1 MKSDKQPS
9 DPEQVLEE
17 PVQDRTAELLAINS
31 QLQKRIG
38 ELERELHKRQQ
49 AEAALR
55 KNEAHWLLAIQTS
68 EARYRAIVEDQTD
81 LICRYKP
88 EGTLTFVNAAYCRY
102 FDKQPEELIGHNYMS
117 SMPTEDRLLV
127 EKSIHSLSQ
136 THPVGTVEHR
146 VIMPNGEIRWQ
157 QWSDRVIFDQ
167 QGNLVEYQ
175 SVGRDITE
183 RKRAEIELQRQ
194 YQRSQLLAEVTQ
206 KIRQSLNLSEILK
219 NAVAEVQNL
228 FQADRVLI
236 IQFHPHDV
244 GSVVEEAVLP
254 NWPSMLGQPIPHSG
268 FHTGYLDQYRQGMIC
283 AIGNLNQS
291 IMEPFDAE
299 LQQRYAIQAALAAP
313 ILVQSQLWGILSAQ
327 QCSQPRQWDD
337 FEIEL
342 SQQLSDQIGLAI
354 SQSQL
359 LGNLETLVSQ
369 RTAELTAT
377 NQRLQQEI
385 NDRKRAETA
394 LRQSEEQLR
403 LTTDAL
409 PVLIAY
415 VDHHQ
420 RYCFNNRAYED
431 WHGIPLADIRGRC
444 IRDLVGEAFY
454 QQIQGYIETAL
465 SGQEVTYEIQTDHRD
480 GKRRDVTVTYIP
492 HMGENQEVK
501 GFFTLVSD
509 ISDRKAIERMK
520 DEFVSVIS
528 HELRTPLTSIH
539 GSLKL
544 LATGRLGDLSEEGGQ
559 MLEIADENTDRLVR
573 LVSDVLDLQRIESG
587 KVAMDKRRCDAYDL
601 MMQATDTMQGM
612 AQQHDVTLSTNPV
625 SIPLK
630 VDPDYIVQTLTNLI
644 SNAIKFSNPGGTIWL
659 TAEQCHPSN
668 PLNPKSKI
676 LSGAERSLSE
686 AMLDKAI
693 APRAINPK
701 SPSPSLTFQVKD
713 QGQGIPSNKLESI
726 FERFH
731 QVDASDSRNK
741 GGTGLG
747 LAICRRI
754 VKQHGGK
761 IWAESRLGEGSSFY
775 VTLPIETSQP

>member
-1 MKSDKQPS
+1 MESDKQSSYLDQAIEQS
-9 DPEQVLEE
+9 DQQP
-17 PVQDRTAELLAINS
+17 TAELLAINS
-31 QLQKRIG
+31 QLEKKIG

-55 KNEAHWLLAIQTS
+55 KSEARWLLAKQAS
-68 EARYRAIVEDQTD
+68 EARYRAIVEDQTE
-81 LICRYKP
+81 LICRFKP
-88 EGTLTFVNAAYCRY
+88 DGTLTFVNDAYCRY
-102 FDKQPEELIGHNYMS
+102 FDKQPEDLIGHSFLPLIPEADWRQIEN
-117 SMPTEDRLLV
+117 L
-127 EKSIHSLSQ
+127 IASLSQ
-136 THPVGTVEHR
+136 AHPVVTIEHR
-146 VIMPNGEIRWQ
+146 IILPNGEIRWQ

-167 QGNLVEYQ
+167 QGHLVEYQ

-206 KIRQSLNLSEILK
+206 KIRQSLQLTEILK
-219 NAVAEVQNL
+219 NAVTAVQNL
-228 FQADRVLI
+228 LQVDRVLI
-236 IQFHPHDV
+236 IQLYPDDSGV
-244 GSVVEEAVLP
+244 VVEEAVLP
-254 NWPSMLGQPIPHSG
+254 QWPSMLGQTIPHFE
-268 FHTGYLDQYRQGMIC
+268 FHTDYLAQYRQGIIC
-283 AIGNLNQS
+283 AIADLNQT
-291 IMEPFDAE
+291 IMEPFDVE
-299 LQQRYAIQAALAAP
+299 LQHQYAIKATLVAP
-313 ILVQSQLWGILSAQ
+313 ILVQSQLWGLLSAQ
-327 QCSQPRQWDD
+327 QCQAPRQWDD

-359 LGNLETLVSQ
+359 LGNLETLVAE

-415 VDHHQ
+415 VDNQQ
-420 RYCFNNRAYED
+420 RYRFNNRAYED
-431 WHGIPLADIRGRC
+431 WHGKPIADIQGRC
-444 IRDLVGEAFY
+444 IRDLVGEACY
-454 QQIQGYIETAL
+454 QQIQGYIEAAL
-465 SGQEVTYEIQTDHRD
+465 SGQRVTYELQSDHRD
-480 GKRRDVTVTYIP
+480 GRLRDVTVTYIP
-492 HMGENQEVK
+492 HLGDNQTVK

-544 LATGRLGDLSEEGGQ
+544 LATGRLGSLSEEGRQ

-587 KVAMDKRRCDAYDL
+587 NVAMDKRICDAHDL
-601 MMQATDTMQGM
+601 MMQATETMQGM
-612 AQQHDVTLSTNPV
+612 AQQHNITLATTPT
-625 SIPLK
+625 SIALK
-630 VDPDYIVQTLTNLI
+630 VDPDYIVQTLTNLL
-644 SNAIKFSNPGGTIWL
+644 SNAIKFSPPGRTVWL
-659 TAEQCHPSN
+659 TAEQSHGSQAI
-668 PLNPKSKI
+668 NPKSKI
-676 LSGAERSLSE
+676 QSL
-686 AMLDKAI
+686 
-693 APRAINPK
+693 K
-701 SPSPSLTFQVKD
+701 SSSSSPYVTFEVKD
-713 QGQGIPSNKLESI
+713 QGQGIPTGKLESI

-731 QVDASDSRNK
+731 QVDTSDSRNK

-754 VKQHGGK
+754 VEQHGGK
-761 IWAESRLGEGSSFY
+761 IWAESKLGEGSSFHF
-775 VTLPIETSQP
+775 TLPAVSN

>member
-1 MKSDKQPS
+1 MESDKPLFDS
-9 DPEQVLEE
+9 EQVLEQ
-17 PVQDRTAELLAINS
+17 PVQERTAELLAINS

-49 AEAALR
+49 TEAALR
-55 KNEAHWLLAIQTS
+55 KSETRWLLAIQTS
-68 EARYRAIVEDQTD
+68 EARYRAIVEDQTE

-102 FDKQPEELIGHNYMS
+102 FDKQPEELIGHSFMS
-117 SMPTEDRLLV
+117 PMPVEDRIQV
-127 EKSIHSLSQ
+127 ENSIASLSQ

-146 VIMPNGEIRWQ
+146 IIMPNGEIRWQ

-167 QGNLVEYQ
+167 QGDLVEYQ

-183 RKRAEIELQRQ
+183 RKRAELEWQRQ

-206 KIRQSLNLSEILK
+206 KIRQSLHLTEILK

-228 FQADRVLI
+228 LQADRVLI
-236 IQFHPHDV
+236 IQFHPNDA

-254 NWPSMLGQPIPHSG
+254 NWPSMLGQTIHHSG
-268 FHTGYLDQYRQGMIC
+268 FHTDYLDQYREGMIC
-283 AIGNLNQS
+283 AIANLNQS

-299 LQQRYAIQAALAAP
+299 LQQRYVIKAALAAP
-313 ILVQSQLWGILSAQ
+313 ILVQNQLWGLLIAQ
-327 QCSQPRQWDD
+327 QCNQPRQWDD

-359 LGNLETLVSQ
+359 LGNLEALVSE

-415 VDHHQ
+415 VDNQQ

-431 WHGIPLADIRGRC
+431 WHGKPLAEIQGRC
-444 IRDLVGEAFY
+444 IRDLVGESFY
-454 QQIQGYIETAL
+454 QKIQGHIETAL
-465 SGQEVTYEIQTDHRD
+465 SGQQVTYEIQTDHRD
-480 GKRRDVTVTYIP
+480 GRLRDVTVTYIP
-492 HMGENQEVK
+492 HMGDKQEVK

-509 ISDRKAIERMK
+509 ISDRKAIERIK

-544 LATGRLGDLSEEGGQ
+544 LATGRLGALSEEGRQ

-587 KVAMDKRRCDAYDL
+587 KVAMDKRDCDAYDL

-612 AQQHDVTLSTNPV
+612 AQEHDVILSTNPV
-625 SIPLK
+625 SIPVK
-630 VDPDYIVQTLTNLI
+630 ADPDYIVQTLTNLL

-659 TAEQCHPSN
+659 TAAQSHPAQSFPPKSPGPAEQTQASIAD
-668 PLNPKSKI
+668 NPKS
-676 LSGAERSLSE
+676 L
-686 AMLDKAI
+686 
-693 APRAINPK
+693 
-701 SPSPSLTFQVKD
+701 SPSITFQVKD
-713 QGQGIPSNKLESI
+713 QGQGIPANKLESI

-754 VKQHGGK
+754 VEQHGGN
-761 IWAESRLGEGSSFY
+761 IWAESRLGEGSRFY
-775 VTLPIETSQP
+775 FTLPIETSQS

>member
-1 MKSDKQPS
+1 MESDKQS
-9 DPEQVLEE
+9 SHLDQALEQ
-17 PVQDRTAELLAINS
+17 PVQERIADLLAINT
-31 QLQKRIG
+31 QLGQRIG
-38 ELERELHKRQQ
+38 ELERELDKRQQ

-55 KNEAHWLLAIQTS
+55 KSEARWLLAIQAS
-68 EARYRAIVEDQTD
+68 EAHYRAIVEDQTE

-88 EGTLTFVNAAYCRY
+88 EGTLTFVNDAYCRY
-102 FDKQPEELIGHNYMS
+102 FDKQPEELIGHGF
-117 SMPTEDRLLV
+117 MPLIPEEDWIQIENL
-127 EKSIHSLSQ
+127 ITSLSRD
-136 THPVGTVEHR
+136 HPVGTIEHR
-146 VIMPNGEIRWQ
+146 IIRPNGEIRWQ

-167 QGNLVEYQ
+167 QGRLVEYQ

-206 KIRQSLNLSEILK
+206 KIRQSLQLTEILQT
-219 NAVAEVQNL
+219 AVAEVQNL

-236 IQFHPHDV
+236 VQLHSDES

-254 NWPSMLGQPIPHSG
+254 DWPSMLGQTIPRFG
-268 FHTGYLDQYRQGMIC
+268 FHPDYLAQYRQGIIC
-283 AIGNLNQS
+283 AIADLNQS
-291 IMEPFDAE
+291 ILEPFDAE
-299 LQQRYAIQAALAAP
+299 LQRQYAIKAALVTP
-313 ILVQSQLWGILSAQ
+313 VLVQSQLWGLLIAQ
-327 QCSQPRQWDD
+327 QCKTPRQWDD

-359 LGNLETLVSQ
+359 LGNLEMLVAE
-369 RTAELTAT
+369 RTAELTTA
-377 NQRLQQEI
+377 NQQLQQEI

-415 VDHHQ
+415 VDNQQ
-420 RYCFNNRAYED
+420 RYRFINRAYED
-431 WHGIPLADIRGRC
+431 WYGKSLADIQGRC
-444 IRDLVGEAFY
+444 IRDLVGDAFY
-454 QQIQGYIETAL
+454 EKIQAHIETAL
-465 SGQEVTYEIQTDHRD
+465 SGQKVTYEIQSDHQD
-480 GKRRDVTVTYIP
+480 GRLRDVNVTYIP
-492 HMGENQEVK
+492 HVGENQDVK
-501 GFFTLVSD
+501 GVFTLVSD

-544 LATGRLGDLSEEGGQ
+544 LATGRLGALSNEGQQ

-573 LVSDVLDLQRIESG
+573 LVNDVLDLQRIESG
-587 KVAMDKRRCDAYDL
+587 KVAMDKRVCNASDL
-601 MMQATDTMQGM
+601 MMQATEGMQGM
-612 AQQHDVTLSTNPV
+612 AQQHEISLSTTPV
-625 SIPLK
+625 SIALMA
-630 VDPDYIVQTLTNLI
+630 DPDSIVQTLTNLL
-644 SNAIKFSNPGGTIWL
+644 SNAIKFSQPGGMVWL
-659 TAEQCHPSN
+659 TAE
-668 PLNPKSKI
+668 L
-676 LSGAERSLSE
+676 GT
-686 AMLDKAI
+686 KAI

-701 SPSPSLTFQVKD
+701 FKIPPPHPLPPTSYIHPTPYITFQVKD
-713 QGQGIPSNKLESI
+713 QGQGIPTSKLESI

-731 QVDASDSRNK
+731 QVDTSDSRNK

-754 VKQHGGK
+754 VEQHGGR
-761 IWAESRLGEGSSFY
+761 IWAESTIGEGSSFY
-775 VTLPIETSQP
+775 FTLPAASKE